1 MRRALDI
8 LTGGFAAAA
17 LLLACLA
24 VVFRYFAPQWVF
36 DWSDEVVI
44 MLLIWAMFLSGYR
57 LTVERSHVVV
67 DLMTHGKPEA
77 VKRRFEL
84 AGAFGLLC
92 FSAFMAVA
100 GADMVLQTLA
110 LGERTESTARIPTWI
125 YYAALPVGMALTA
138 WGALLVLA
146 GRAGPPADTSE
157 AEIDAGHR
165 PE

>member
-1 MRRALDI
+1 MKRALDS
-8 LTGGFAAAA
+8 LSGGLAACA
-17 LLLACLA
+17 LILACLT

-44 MLLIWAMFLSGYR
+44 ILLIWAMFLSGYR

-67 DLMTHGKPEA
+67 DLMTHGKA
-77 VKRRFEL
+77 DVVKRRFEL
-84 AGAFGLLC
+84 AGTLGLLC

-100 GADMVLQTLA
+100 GAEMVMQTVA

-138 WGALLVLA
+138 WGALVVLA
-146 GRAGPPADTSE
+146 GRAGPPAETFE
-157 AEIDAGHR
+157 TEIEAGHR

>member
-1 MRRALDI
+1 MKRALDI
-8 LTGGFAAAA
+8 LCGGLAATA
-17 LLLACLA
+17 LLLACLS
-24 VVFRYFAPQWVF
+24 VGLRYLAPQWVF

-67 DLMTHGKPEA
+67 DLLTHGRPDGI
-77 VKRRFEL
+77 KRRFEL
-84 AGAFGLLC
+84 AGMFGLLL

-100 GADMVLQTLA
+100 GMDMVLQTVA

-125 YYAALPVGMALTA
+125 YYAALPAGMALTA
-138 WGALLVLA
+138 WGSLLVLV
-146 GRAGPPADTSE
+146 GRAGPPAAAPED
-157 AEIDAGHR
+157 EIDAGHR